1 MQRTTRTI
9 KETSVDITV
18 LVKNL
23 FRVNITKNDGARP
36 SIEITKL
43 LDNNIDVV
51 HGRTKSDE

>member
-1 MQRTTRTI
+1 MQRLAKII

>member
-1 MQRTTRTI
+1 MQRTARTI